1 MHRRFYAAPTE
12 AARYAIGLGRDH
24 EVYASAALRLGKDG
38 TKAGVTRL
46 WALWA
51 DLDVKDGYTR
61 ESRIEQLLELP
72 HHPSILVWTGGGW
85 HSYFLLKKPAEG
97 PKELDRAEYV
107 MRRIAEGLGGDPVHD
122 RSRILRVPGT
132 YNWKYGEPRP
142 VVIEHSHPDLR
153 YGLEELAEMA
163 EALPGDVDFVVNAPY
178 GGTVSRDVLSG
189 PIRDGQRNVTL
200 ASVAGSL
207 RSRGLDAETIC
218 SVLLGVNQ
226 HRCEPPLA
234 ETEVVGIGRSIGR
247 YPPGSPRYR
256 RSSAIRVYTNRKVS
270 S

>member
-12 AARYAIGLGRDH
+12 AARYAIRLGRDH
-24 EVYASAALRLGKDG
+24 EVYAGAALRLGKDG
-38 TKAGVTRL
+38 TKVGVTRL

-85 HSYFLLKKPAEG
+85 HPYFLLKKPAEG
-97 PKELDRAEYV
+97 PEELDRAEYV
-107 MRRIAEGLGGDPVHD
+107 MRRVAEGLGGDPVHD

-142 VVIEHSHPDLR
+142 VVIERFHPDLC
-153 YGLEELAEMA
+153 YGLEDLAEMA
-163 EALPGDVDFVVNAPY
+163 EALPGDVDVGVNAPY

-234 ETEVVGIGRSIGR
+234 ETEVVDIGPSAATHLGAPGTGGPPRLESTRTGR
-247 YPPGSPRYR
+247 
-256 RSSAIRVYTNRKVS
+256 
-270 S
+270 